1 MELGALKARIEREVD
16 RQAEQLI
23 RISQEIH
30 AHPELAFQE
39 QKALELL
46 TAPLA
51 GAGFTVEKGVAG
63 LETAFIAEYSG
74 GPGPVV
80 GLVAEYDALRGIGH
94 ACGHNIIG
102 TAATGAA
109 LALKAQAPQ
118 ISGTVRV
125 IGTPAEE
132 GGGGKVI
139 MADAGLFDT
148 VDVAILCHP
157 ANRTMVMRGGLAVTM
172 CTIAY
177 HGKASHAA
185 VAPEK
190 GISALDALLLLFS
203 GINQLRQ
210 FAPSGHRI
218 HGVILKG
225 GVAPNII
232 PAYAEAEFN
241 IRATNR
247 KELTALKER
256 VMEIARGA
264 AIATGARLEVK
275 EGLTYAERQENRAL
289 SESFASNLRAIGV
302 EVLPALKTV
311 GSSDM
316 GNVGEVCPM
325 AHPYVKIVDEP
336 IELHTPEFA
345 VAAAS
350 QAGMSGLLQA
360 TKALAMT
367 ALDVCYDAAL
377 LHDIRSEFEAYRRQ
391 MGDG

>member
-1 MELGALKARIEREVD
+1 MELAALKARVEREVD
-16 RQAEQLI
+16 QQADLLI

-30 AHPELAFQE
+30 AHPELCFQE
-39 QKALELL
+39 SRALDLL

-51 GAGFTVEKGVAG
+51 SAGLLVQKGVAG
-63 LETAFIAEYSG
+63 LETAFTAEYSG
-74 GPGPVV
+74 GRGPVV
-80 GLVAEYDALRGIGH
+80 GLVGEYDALRGLGH

-102 TAATGAA
+102 TAAMGAA
-109 LALKAQAPQ
+109 LALKTAVPQ

-139 MADAGLFDT
+139 MADAGLFDS

-157 ANRTMVMRGGLAVTM
+157 ANRSMIMRGGLAAMM
-172 CTIAY
+172 CTIAF

-190 GISALDALLLLFS
+190 GISALDAVLLLFA

-210 FAPSGHRI
+210 FAPAGHRI
-218 HGVILKG
+218 HGIITKG
-225 GVAPNII
+225 GVAPNIV
-232 PAYAEAEFN
+232 PAYAEAEFS
-241 IRATNR
+241 IRATSR

-256 VMEIARGA
+256 VMAIARA
-264 AIATGARLEVK
+264 AAAATGATLEVK
-275 EGLTYAERQENRAL
+275 EGLTYAERQENLAL

-302 EVLPALKTV
+302 EVLPALKGV

-325 AHPYVKIVDEP
+325 AHPYVKIVEEP
-336 IELHTPEFA
+336 TELHTPEFA

-350 QAGMSGLLQA
+350 QAGMDGLIQA

-367 ALDVCYDAAL
+367 ALDVCYDPAL
-377 LHDIRSEFEAYRRQ
+377 LSAIRSEFQAYRRQ
-391 MGDG
+391 VADA

>member
-1 MELGALKARIEREVD
+1 MELVALKARVEREVD
-16 RQAEQLI
+16 RHADLLI
-23 RISQEIH
+23 HISQEIH
-30 AHPELAFQE
+30 ANPELAFQE
-39 QKALELL
+39 LKALELL

-51 GAGFTVEKGVAG
+51 SAGFAVRKGVAG
-63 LETAFIAEYSG
+63 LETAFTAEYSG

-102 TAATGAA
+102 TAAVGAA
-109 LALKAQAPQ
+109 LALKAKAPQ
-118 ISGTVRV
+118 IGGTVRV

-139 MADAGLFDT
+139 MADAGVFDS

-157 ANRTMVMRGGLAVTM
+157 ANRTMVMRGGLAVTP

-190 GISALDALLLLFS
+190 GISALDALLLLFA

-210 FAPSGHRI
+210 FAPTGHRI
-218 HGVILKG
+218 HGVITKG

-247 KELTALKER
+247 KELTALRQR
-256 VMEIARGA
+256 VVEIARGA
-264 AIATGARLEVK
+264 AMATGATLEVK

-289 SESFASNLRAIGV
+289 SECFASNLRAIGV
-302 EVLPALKTV
+302 DVLPALKSV

-325 AHPYVKIVDEP
+325 AHPYVKIVEEP
-336 IELHTPEFA
+336 TELHTPEFA

-350 QAGMSGLLQA
+350 QAGMSGLVQA
-360 TKALAMT
+360 AKALAMT
-367 ALDVCYDAAL
+367 ALDVCYDPRL
-377 LHDIRSEFEAYRRQ
+377 LPEIRSEFDAYRRQ
-391 MGDG
+391 MADG